1 MIIRA
6 TNKLLNTSGIKPVK
20 NLDEI
25 QSALPGEWYAGLVSL
40 NRPGKLAIHFLHNP
54 TKITVICPGKSLN
67 KALPDFPARVEQ
79 LLKRLG
85 FSKLVF
91 QFQLRTEPEIY
102 ATDSRS
108 MLSYMNQLRYNLEYN
123 LAMPETIEDI
133 NYEKIEDIHNDW
145 LFTSKGPR
153 KYEKPI
159 ELLRT
164 LVK

>member
-6 TNKLLNTSGIKPVK
+6 TNKLLNTSGIKPVR

-25 QSALPGEWYAGLVSL
+25 ESPLPGEWYAGLVSL

-54 TKITVICPGKSLN
+54 TKISVICPGKSLN
-67 KALPDFPARVEQ
+67 KALPEFPNRIEQ

-85 FSKLVF
+85 FSKLIF
-91 QFQLRTEPEIY
+91 QFQLKTEPEIY
-102 ATDSRS
+102 ASNSRS
-108 MLSYMNQLRYNLEYN
+108 MLAYMNQLRYNLEYN
-123 LAMPETIEDI
+123 LAMPETLEDI
-133 NYEKIEDIHNDW
+133 NYVEIEDIHNDW

-153 KYEKPI
+153 KYERPT
-159 ELLRT
+159 ELLQT